1 MSPPPLPPLTRI
13 PPELAHAPLVVLHQD
28 EHLLVFD
35 KPAGLPSVP
44 GRGESLQDCLS
55 ARAQAIW
62 PDARIVHRLDMATS
76 GVLVMARGA
85 AALRTLSLAFEQRR
99 VRKHYEAVV
108 AGIPEEAAGTVDLPL
123 ICDWP
128 NRPLQK
134 VDAVEGKPSRTHW
147 RRLDASADDRAL
159 PPGACR
165 LALEPVTGRTHQLR
179 VHLLALGHPIL
190 GDALYAPPQVLAQSP
205 RLLLHACRLELPHPA
220 DGTVRMFTSPAP
232 F

>member
-13 PPELAHAPLVVLHQD
+13 PPELVGAPLVVLHQD

-85 AALRTLSLAFEQRR
+85 DALRTLSLAFEQRR
-99 VRKHYEAVV
+99 VRKGYEAIV
-108 AGIPEEAAGTVDLPL
+108 AGEPAEPGGTVDLPL

-128 NRPLQK
+128 NRPRQI
-134 VDAVEGKPSRTHW
+134 VDRQAGKPSRTHW
-147 RRLDASADDRAL
+147 QRIGPTAL
-159 PPGACR
+159 PGTCR
-165 LALEPVTGRTHQLR
+165 VALEPVTGRTHQLR
-179 VHLLALGHPIL
+179 VHLLALGHPIV
-190 GDALYAPPQVLAQSP
+190 GDALYAPPEVLALSP
-205 RLLLHACRLELPHPA
+205 RLLLHACRLELPHPD
-220 DGTVRMFTSPAP
+220 DGRAMNFASAAP

>member
-1 MSPPPLPPLTRI
+1 MSPLPPLTRI

-28 EHLLVFD
+28 DHLLVFD

-76 GVLVMARGA
+76 GVLVMVRGA

-108 AGIPEEAAGTVDLPL
+108 AGIPAEAAGTVDLPL

-147 RRLDASADDRAL
+147 RRLDESPAAADL
-159 PPGACR
+159 PEGTCR
-165 LALEPVTGRTHQLR
+165 LALEPITGRTHQLR

-190 GDALYAPPQVLAQSP
+190 GDALYAPPPVQALSP

-220 DGTVRMFTSPAP
+220 DGSVQVYASAAP